1 MYDRTAAQFDIEK
14 KSVLVAYLLWLF
26 LGYVGVHRFYLGRI
40 GSGLIMLCTA
50 IVIATISFISFGILS
65 FLWVLMAIWWLI
77 DALLIPG
84 MAAGTNS
91 RIADRM
97 FGRSRPF

>member
-1 MYDRTAAQFDIEK
+1 MYDRAAAQFDIEK

-26 LGYVGVHRFYLGRI
+26 LGYVGAHRFYLGRI
-40 GSGLIMLCTA
+40 GSGLMMLCTA

-91 RIADRM
+91 RIADRL
-97 FGRSRPF
+97 FGQSRPF